1 MSKGDFT
8 ADRDVTSRQM
18 EMLGFISGH
27 QRRHGFPPSIR
38 ELASAMGHTSTN
50 GINEMLESLR
60 LKGCVTRSSLTSR
73 GVLLTPKGRALLGEP
88 SLQAAAEQALRVL
101 MALSNKPLGEQLDR
115 QRLDAQSALRKAGV
129 R

>member
-8 ADRDVTSRQM
+8 ADRDVTPRQM

-27 QRRHGFPPSIR
+27 QLRHGFPPSIR
-38 ELASAMGHTSTN
+38 ELAGAMGHTSTN

-73 GVLLTPKGRALLGEP
+73 SVLLTPKGKELLGVWSLDDAAVVALRALE
-88 SLQAAAEQALRVL
+88 AVTRKA
-101 MALSNKPLGEQLDR
+101 LGEQLDLQVLR
-115 QRLDAQSALRKAGV
+115 AKLALRKAGV